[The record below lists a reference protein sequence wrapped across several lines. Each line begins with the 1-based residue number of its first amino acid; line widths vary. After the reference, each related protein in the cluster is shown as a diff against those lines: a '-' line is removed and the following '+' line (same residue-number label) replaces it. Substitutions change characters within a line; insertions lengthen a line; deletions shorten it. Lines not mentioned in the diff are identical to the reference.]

1 MLTISLVACKNPPD
15 QPLAVAPS
23 APAAQPAPSPTDAA
37 ATPPENSEPL
47 RNSAPR
53 LYPGTGV
60 FIRAQPLAAQN
71 RQEPAQGDIT
81 LNFVDADVHDVVR
94 SVLGDVL
101 HLNYAFD
108 PKLQG
113 NVTVQTSRP
122 LRREDVLPTLEQVLR
137 LSGMAIVQND
147 NVYRVVPIDE
157 AVRSG
162 PVAPVPTGAAGIPT
176 VAFNTQ
182 IVPLRYVSA
191 AEVQRL
197 LQPFVPKGSRVDAD
211 STRNLLIVSGTGQDI
226 SAITDLINTF
236 DVDWLAGMSLGIFPL
251 QNGTPKAV
259 ATELETI
266 FAAGNGAPLSGLLR
280 FVPIERINSVLVIS
294 SQPAYLER
302 VRSWITRLDQDDE
315 NTPRIFEYHVQNSR
329 AVDLAKVLSQLL
341 SSGRVSTVD
350 TTAPGTTQSQVGAG
364 LPSISSGLPTLASA
378 TGTSGS
384 SNGLSSSNPL
394 GSSNALGSST
404 PSAAQM
410 GAAPAGSSGGQQS
423 ENAGGGN
430 LPAVAPPDFSG
441 NGGNT
446 GSGSGNDNGLPQ
458 ARVVADEK
466 NNALVIF
473 AKPRDY
479 RMIEDTI
486 RKLDVVPLQ
495 VLIEATIAEVT
506 LNDNLQYGVEW
517 FLQGSHNLFSLSTD
531 PTTAGAV
538 NLINNGFNYV
548 FSANNAK
555 VVLNALTSVTHV
567 DVISSPQLL
576 VLDHHVATLQ
586 VGDQVPVVVQQ
597 SESTVTATSQL
608 INTVAYVDTGVI
620 LRVSPRVNTNGL
632 ITLDITQ
639 QVSQASTTTTS
650 NLNSPTISQRRVDS
664 TITVQD
670 GQTIA
675 LGGLITDNKTRG
687 KSGIPMLSDI
697 PVVGNLFGTNTNQVA
712 RTELLILLSPRIVHN
727 AYEARSMTEELRS
740 RLHALAP
747 LGGEIR

>member
-1 MLTISLVACKNPPD
+1 MPPNEPVAT
-15 QPLAVAPS
+15 A
-23 APAAQPAPSPTDAA
+23 PAPSPAVQPSPTDIAA
-37 ATPPENSEPL
+37 DTPQNSESRPP
-47 RNSAPR
+47 SPPR

-71 RQEPAQGDIT
+71 RTGPAEGDVT

-122 LRREDVLPTLEQVLR
+122 LRRDDVLPTLEQVLR
-137 LSGMAIVQND
+137 LSGMAIVQSD
-147 NVYRVVPIDE
+147 NVYRVVPIEE
-157 AVRSG
+157 AVRNG
-162 PVAPVPTGAAGIPT
+162 PVTPARGTAPGLPTA
-176 VAFNTQ
+176 AFNTQ

-191 AEVQRL
+191 AEVQRM
-197 LQPFVPKGSRVDAD
+197 LQPFVPKGGRVDVD

-226 SAITDLINTF
+226 TAVTDLINTF

-259 ATELETI
+259 ASELETI
-266 FAAGNGAPLSGLLR
+266 FAAGSGAPLAGLLR

-294 SQPAYLER
+294 PQPAYLDR
-302 VRSWITRLDQDDE
+302 VRTWITRLDQDDE
-315 NTPRIFEYHVQNSR
+315 NTPRIYEYHVQNSR

-350 TTAPGTTQSQVGAG
+350 ATAPGTTQSQVGGG
-364 LPSISSGLPTLASA
+364 LPSLGSGNLPSA
-378 TGTSGS
+378 TS
-384 SNGLSSSNPL
+384 SM
-394 GSSNALGSST
+394 NALGSQSSNSSGSSSNSPLSSSPSSSQQQAGYT
-404 PSAAQM
+404 SAAPGGGQS
-410 GAAPAGSSGGQQS
+410 ADNSGGS
-423 ENAGGGN
+423 GGGA
-430 LPAVAPPDFSG
+430 LPSIAPPDFSG
-441 NGGNT
+441 AGNSSGGGGNDT
-446 GSGSGNDNGLPQ
+446 AGLPQ

-473 AKPRDY
+473 AKPKDY
-479 RMIEDTI
+479 RMIEDTV

-517 FLQGSHNLFSLSTD
+517 FLQGSHNLFSLSSD

-538 NLINNGFNYV
+538 NLINSGFNYV
-548 FSANNAK
+548 FSAGNAK
-555 VVLNALTSVTHV
+555 VVLNALTSVTTV
-567 DVISSPQLL
+567 NVISSPQLL
-576 VLDHHVATLQ
+576 VLDHHIATLQ

-639 QVSQASTTTTS
+639 QVSQAATTTTS

-687 KSGIPMLSDI
+687 KDGIPMLSDI
-697 PVVGNLFGTNTNQVA
+697 PVVGNLFATNTNKVA
-712 RTELLILLSPRIVHN
+712 RTELLILLQPRIVHN

-747 LGGEIR
+747 LGQQVH